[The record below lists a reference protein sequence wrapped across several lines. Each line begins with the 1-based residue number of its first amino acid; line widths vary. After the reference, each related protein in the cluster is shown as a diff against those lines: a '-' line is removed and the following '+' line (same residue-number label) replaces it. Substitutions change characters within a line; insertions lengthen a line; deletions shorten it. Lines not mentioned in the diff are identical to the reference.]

1 MGIACIPETGPS
13 WSLSEG
19 APGGGSAAWAG
30 GLPCSAMADPI
41 ITRFA
46 PSPTG
51 HLHVGGART
60 ALFNWALAQGSGRF
74 LLRIEDTDR
83 ARSSEDAAQG
93 ILEDLAWL
101 GIDWDEGPAYEGRG
115 GDPRSVGP
123 FRQALRL
130 DRYDACVERLVAEDL
145 AYPAFESAEELDVL
159 RQAARKE
166 KRGFRYRRPA
176 DWDREDALAR
186 MAEEPHVMRFRMPET
201 TVSVVDRVLGAVEF
215 GEEHLDDFV
224 IRKRD
229 GFPTYHLA
237 VVVDDAEMGVTHV
250 LRGQEHLNNTPRHAA
265 LQRALGFPEP
275 VYVHLPVIA
284 NPDGSKL
291 SKRDKDKAARAAL
304 KAVIAREGEGARE
317 RFAASV
323 GAEALEGWLADKRS
337 QLEPAQLEKL
347 AALLELQLPCIEVE
361 DFRRAGYLPEVLC
374 NYLALLGWSPG
385 EKDAE
390 GRDLEHFDRA
400 FLAERFSAE
409 RVGRSAASF
418 DTEKLLAFDQA
429 RIAELSE
436 EEFFQRW
443 SEWLSRYAPETLERE
458 EGWLRGLA
466 AMVRT
471 RSRTLADPTS
481 ASGPAG
487 FAWSAEYAFDP
498 KAVAK
503 FLHKGEPSGY
513 SLLEVALG
521 VLADLEPFEPA
532 NIEDAI
538 RALAEVREVGMGK
551 LAQPLRVAVTGSSAS
566 PPLGETLAILG
577 REAVAQRIRRCL
589 AECAPD

>member
-1 MGIACIPETGPS
+1 
-13 WSLSEG
+13 
-19 APGGGSAAWAG
+19 
-30 GLPCSAMADPI
+30 
-41 ITRFA
+41 
-46 PSPTG
+46 
-51 HLHVGGART
+51 
-60 ALFNWALAQGSGRF
+60 
-74 LLRIEDTDR
+74 
-83 ARSSEDAAQG
+83 
-93 ILEDLAWL
+93 
-101 GIDWDEGPAYEGRG
+101 
-115 GDPRSVGP
+115 
-123 FRQALRL
+123 
-130 DRYDACVERLVAEDL
+130 
-145 AYPAFESAEELDVL
+145 
-159 RQAARKE
+159 
-166 KRGFRYRRPA
+166 
-176 DWDREDALAR
+176 
-186 MAEEPHVMRFRMPET
+186 
-201 TVSVVDRVLGAVEF
+201 
-215 GEEHLDDFV
+215 
-224 IRKRD
+224 
-229 GFPTYHLA
+229 
-237 VVVDDAEMGVTHV
+237 
-250 LRGQEHLNNTPRHAA
+250 
-265 LQRALGFPEP
+265 
-275 VYVHLPVIA
+275 VHLPVIA

-347 AALLELQLPCIEVE
+347 AVLLELQLPCIEVE

-532 NIEDAI
+532 RVEDAI